1 MGATPVVDARS
12 LMGSE
17 LVRLLR
23 PLEAMMRWFDAAGV
37 RAAII
42 GGVAASLL
50 GKPRLTK
57 DIDAV
62 VMDAEAEAL
71 IESGAR
77 YGFQP
82 RIPDA
87 VDFARNTRMLL
98 LRFTDGEIDID
109 LSLGALPFEYEV
121 IDRSSMMEVSRGV
134 SIRVASPEDIVVMKA
149 IAGRGRDIMD
159 IENIIQANP
168 DLDVERIRR
177 WVREFSAVL
186 EMPEIHGTLEK
197 LLRQRSR

>member
-1 MGATPVVDARS
+1 
-12 LMGSE
+12 MGSE
-17 LVRLLR
+17 LVRLLK
-23 PLEAMMRWFDAAGV
+23 PLKAMMHWFDATGI

-62 VMDAEAEAL
+62 VLDVDAEAL
-71 IESGAR
+71 IESGAAF
-77 YGFQP
+77 GFLP
-82 RIPDA
+82 RIEDA
-87 VDFARNTRMLL
+87 VDFARKTRMLL
-98 LRFTDGEIDID
+98 LRFVEGNIDID

-121 IDRSSMMEVSRGV
+121 IERSSMLDVSPGV
-134 SIRVASPEDIVVMKA
+134 SICVASPEDIIVMKA
-149 IAGRGRDIMD
+149 IAGRGRDVMD

-168 DLDVERIRR
+168 NLDIERIRR

-186 EMPEIHGTLEK
+186 EMPEIHDNLEK
-197 LLRQRSR
+197 LLQNRQR

>member
-1 MGATPVVDARS
+1 
-12 LMGSE
+12 MGSE

-71 IESGAR
+71 IESGAP

-82 RIPDA
+82 RIADA

-98 LRFTDGEIDID
+98 LRFPDGEIDID

-121 IDRSSMMEVSRGV
+121 IDRSSMIEVSRGV
-134 SIRVASPEDIVVMKA
+134 SIRVASPEDIIVMKV

-159 IENIIQANP
+159 IENILQANP

-186 EMPEIHGTLEK
+186 EMPEIHDAMEK
-197 LLRQRSR
+197 LLRQRPALGNG

>member
-1 MGATPVVDARS
+1 
-12 LMGSE
+12 
-17 LVRLLR
+17 
-23 PLEAMMRWFDAAGV
+23 MMRWFDAEGI

-62 VMDAEAEAL
+62 VLEADAEAL
-71 IESGAR
+71 IASGAS
-77 YGFQP
+77 YGFLP
-82 RIPDA
+82 RIADA
-87 VDFARNTRMLL
+87 VEFARNTRILL
-98 LRFTDGEIDID
+98 LRFAEGEIDID
-109 LSLGALPFEYEV
+109 LSLGALPFEYEI
-121 IDRSSMMEVSRGV
+121 IDRSAMIDVSPEV

-159 IENIIQANP
+159 IENIIQTNP

-186 EMPEIHGTLEK
+186 EMPEIHDALEK
-197 LLRQRSR
+197 LLQHRRR

>member
-1 MGATPVVDARS
+1 MA
-12 LMGSE
+12 SE
-17 LVRLLR
+17 LVRLLS
-23 PLEAMMRWFDAAGV
+23 PLAAMMKWFDAEGI

-62 VMDAEAEAL
+62 VLDAEAEVL
-71 IESGAR
+71 IASGAA
-77 YGFQP
+77 YGFLP

-87 VDFARNTRMLL
+87 VEFARNTRILL
-98 LRFTDGEIDID
+98 LRYAEGEIDID
-109 LSLGALPFEYEV
+109 LSLGGLPFEYEV
-121 IDRSSMMEVSRGV
+121 IDRSSMIDVSPEI
-134 SIRVASPEDIVVMKA
+134 SIRVASPEDIVIMKA
-149 IAGRGRDIMD
+149 IAGRGRDMMD

-186 EMPEIHGTLEK
+186 EMPKIHDALEK
-197 LLRQRSR
+197 LLQPRRR

>member
-1 MGATPVVDARS
+1 
-12 LMGSE
+12 
-17 LVRLLR
+17 
-23 PLEAMMRWFDAAGV
+23 MRWFDATGV

-62 VMDAEAEAL
+62 VLDTDAEAL
-71 IESGAR
+71 IESGAA
-77 YGFQP
+77 YGFLP
-82 RIPDA
+82 RIADA
-87 VDFARNTRMLL
+87 VDFAHKTRMLL
-98 LRFTDGEIDID
+98 LRYTEGSIDID

-121 IDRSSMMEVSRGV
+121 IERSSMIDVSPGV
-134 SIRVASPEDIVVMKA
+134 SICVASPEDIIVMKV

-159 IENIIQANP
+159 IENVIQANP
-168 DLDVERIRR
+168 DLDVERIRH

-186 EMPEIHGTLEK
+186 EMPEIHDSLEK
-197 LLRQRSR
+197 LLQHRQR

>member
-1 MGATPVVDARS
+1 MA
-12 LMGSE
+12 SE
-17 LVRLLR
+17 LVRLLK

-37 RAAII
+37 HAAII

-62 VMDAEAEAL
+62 VLDAEAEAL
-71 IESGAR
+71 IASGAPF
-77 YGFQP
+77 GFLP
-82 RIPDA
+82 RIADA

-98 LRFTDGEIDID
+98 LRFTEGAIDID

-121 IDRSSMMEVSRGV
+121 IDRSTMIDVSPEVR
-134 SIRVASPEDIVVMKA
+134 IRVASPEDIIVMKA
-149 IAGRGRDIMD
+149 VAGRGRDFMD
-159 IENIIQANP
+159 IENIIEANA
-168 DLDVERIRR
+168 DLDVDRIRR

-186 EMPEIHGTLEK
+186 EMPEIHDNLEK
-197 LLRQRSR
+197 LLQRRRR

>member
-1 MGATPVVDARS
+1 
-12 LMGSE
+12 
-17 LVRLLR
+17 
-23 PLEAMMRWFDAAGV
+23 MRWFEATGV

-50 GKPRLTK
+50 GKPRLTR

-62 VMDAEAEAL
+62 VLDAEVESL
-71 IESGAR
+71 IEIGAP
-77 YGFQP
+77 YGFLP
-82 RIPDA
+82 RIADA

-98 LRFTDGEIDID
+98 LRFTEGGIDID

-121 IDRSSMMEVSRGV
+121 IDRSSMIDVGPGV
-134 SIRVASPEDIVVMKA
+134 SIRVASPEDIIVMKA
-149 IAGRGRDIMD
+149 IAGRGRDVMD

-168 DLDVERIRR
+168 GLDVDRIRR

-186 EMPEIHGTLEK
+186 EMPEIHDALEK
-197 LLRQRSR
+197 LLQHRQR

>member
-1 MGATPVVDARS
+1 
-12 LMGSE
+12 MGSE

-71 IESGAR
+71 IESGAP

-82 RIPDA
+82 RIADA

-98 LRFTDGEIDID
+98 LRFTEGEIDID

-121 IDRSSMMEVSRGV
+121 IDRSSMIEVSRG
-134 SIRVASPEDIVVMKA
+134 
-149 IAGRGRDIMD
+149 
-159 IENIIQANP
+159 
-168 DLDVERIRR
+168 
-177 WVREFSAVL
+177 SAFAL
-186 EMPEIHGTLEK
+186 PPPRT
-197 LLRQRSR
+197 SSS

>member
-1 MGATPVVDARS
+1 MA
-12 LMGSE
+12 SE

-23 PLEAMMRWFDAAGV
+23 PLEAMTRWFDATGV

-62 VMDAEAEAL
+62 VLDAEAEAL
-71 IESGAR
+71 IESGAP
-77 YGFQP
+77 YGFLP
-82 RIPDA
+82 RVEDA
-87 VDFARNTRMLL
+87 VDFARNTRMVL
-98 LRFTDGEIDID
+98 LRFAEGAIDID

-121 IDRSSMMEVSRGV
+121 IDRSSMIDVSPGV
-134 SIRVASPEDIVVMKA
+134 SIRIASPEDIIVMKA
-149 IAGRGRDIMD
+149 VAGRARDIMD

-168 DLDVERIRR
+168 DLDIERIRR

-186 EMPEIHGTLEK
+186 EMPEIHDALEK
-197 LLRQRSR
+197 LLEHRRR

>member
-1 MGATPVVDARS
+1 MSRHVAGSRRS
-12 LMGSE
+12 HRPPAVPKIVLHAAEGLENREIAIKLGTDRESVGLMGSE
-17 LVRLLR
+17 LVRL
-23 PLEAMMRWFDAAGV
+23 
-37 RAAII
+37 

-62 VMDAEAEAL
+62 VMNAEAEAL
-71 IESGAR
+71 IESGVP

-82 RIPDA
+82 RIAGA

-98 LRFTDGEIDID
+98 LRFTEGGIDID
-109 LSLGALPFEYEV
+109 LSLGALPFE
-121 IDRSSMMEVSRGV
+121 
-134 SIRVASPEDIVVMKA
+134 
-149 IAGRGRDIMD
+149 
-159 IENIIQANP
+159 NILQANP

-186 EMPEIHGTLEK
+186 EMPEIHDGLEQ
-197 LLRQRSR
+197 LLRQRPR

>member
-1 MGATPVVDARS
+1 
-12 LMGSE
+12 
-17 LVRLLR
+17 
-23 PLEAMMRWFDAAGV
+23 MRWFDAAGV
-37 RAAII
+37 HAAII

-62 VMDAEAEAL
+62 VLDAEAEAL
-71 IESGAR
+71 IASGAPF
-77 YGFQP
+77 GFLP
-82 RIPDA
+82 RIADA

-98 LRFTDGEIDID
+98 LRFTEGEIDID

-121 IDRSSMMEVSRGV
+121 FDRSSMIDVSPGV
-134 SIRVASPEDIVVMKA
+134 SIRVASPEDIIIMKA
-149 IAGRGRDIMD
+149 IAGRGRDVMD

-168 DLDVERIRR
+168 ELDVERIRR

-186 EMPEIHGTLEK
+186 EMPEMHDALEK
-197 LLRQRSR
+197 LLQRRQR

>member
-1 MGATPVVDARS
+1 MA
-12 LMGSE
+12 SE
-17 LVRLLR
+17 LVRLLK

-37 RAAII
+37 HAAII

-62 VMDAEAEAL
+62 VLDAEAEAL
-71 IESGAR
+71 IASGAPF
-77 YGFQP
+77 GFLP
-82 RIPDA
+82 RIADA

-98 LRFTDGEIDID
+98 LRFTEGEIDID

-121 IDRSSMMEVSRGV
+121 IDRSLMIDVSPGV

-149 IAGRGRDIMD
+149 VAGRGRDFMD
-159 IENIIQANP
+159 IENIIEATP
-168 DLDVERIRR
+168 DLDVDRIRR
-177 WVREFSAVL
+177 WVREFSSVL
-186 EMPEIHGTLEK
+186 EMPGIHDNLEK
-197 LLRQRSR
+197 LLQQRRR

>member
-1 MGATPVVDARS
+1 
-12 LMGSE
+12 MGSE

-57 DIDAV
+57 DVDAV

-71 IESGAR
+71 IETGAP
-77 YGFQP
+77 YGFLP
-82 RIPDA
+82 RIADA

-121 IDRSSMMEVSRGV
+121 IDRSSMIDVSRGV
-134 SIRVASPEDIVVMKA
+134 SIRVASPEDIVIMKV

-186 EMPEIHGTLEK
+186 EMPEIHDALEE
-197 LLRQRSR
+197 LLRQRPR

>member
-1 MGATPVVDARS
+1 
-12 LMGSE
+12 
-17 LVRLLR
+17 
-23 PLEAMMRWFDAAGV
+23 MRWFDAAGV

-57 DIDAV
+57 DIDAI

-71 IESGAR
+71 IASGAR

-82 RIPDA
+82 RIADA

-98 LRFTDGEIDID
+98 LRFAEGGIDID

-121 IDRSSMMEVSRGV
+121 IDRSSMIEVSRGV
-134 SIRVASPEDIVVMKA
+134 SIRVASPEDIVIMKV
-149 IAGRGRDIMD
+149 IADADATSWISKTSFRRTRIPMWCLANRCTLFGAMEARWRAGATQAMRCHRGGAAAK
-159 IENIIQANP
+159 QAG
-168 DLDVERIRR
+168 LQRVEERIAIG
-177 WVREFSAVL
+177 ET
-186 EMPEIHGTLEK
+186 PH
-197 LLRQRSR
+197 

>member
-1 MGATPVVDARS
+1 MGATPVVDARL

-62 VMDAEAEAL
+62 VLDADAEAL
-71 IESGAR
+71 IESGAP
-77 YGFQP
+77 YGFEP
-82 RIPDA
+82 RIADA
-87 VDFARNTRMLL
+87 VNFARNTRVLYCA
-98 LRFTDGEIDID
+98 LRKEGSISICRSVRCAVRNSRRPVLDPLRLVEDDQVGRPAGDEIQVGVDRVVVRD
-109 LSLGALPFEYEV
+109 LEELVCLVGLGARGPHPFDHARCSRREVFSTALREY
-121 IDRSSMMEVSRGV
+121 
-134 SIRVASPEDIVVMKA
+134 
-149 IAGRGRDIMD
+149 IARH
-159 IENIIQANP
+159 AP
-168 DLDVERIRR
+168 D
-177 WVREFSAVL
+177 
-186 EMPEIHGTLEK
+186 
-197 LLRQRSR
+197 

>member
-1 MGATPVVDARS
+1 MT
-12 LMGSE
+12 
-17 LVRLLR
+17 
-23 PLEAMMRWFDAAGV
+23 RWFDAAGV

-82 RIPDA
+82 RIADA

-98 LRFTDGEIDID
+98 LRFTEGEIDID

-121 IDRSSMMEVSRGV
+121 LDRSSMIEVSRGV
-134 SIRVASPEDIVVMKA
+134 SIRIASPEDIVIMKV

-159 IENIIQANP
+159 IENIIEANP

-186 EMPEIHGTLEK
+186 EMPEIHDALEK
-197 LLRQRSR
+197 LLRQRRR

>member
-1 MGATPVVDARS
+1 
-12 LMGSE
+12 MGSE

-71 IESGAR
+71 IESGAA

-82 RIPDA
+82 RIADA

-98 LRFTDGEIDID
+98 LRFTEGGIDID

-121 IDRSSMMEVSRGV
+121 IDRSSMIEVSRGV

-177 WVREFSAVL
+177 WVREFSAIL
-186 EMPEIHGTLEK
+186 EMPEIHDSLEK
-197 LLRQRSR
+197 LLRQRPR

>member
-1 MGATPVVDARS
+1 MT
-12 LMGSE
+12 
-17 LVRLLR
+17 
-23 PLEAMMRWFDAAGV
+23 RWFDATGV

-62 VMDAEAEAL
+62 VLDAEAEAL
-71 IESGAR
+71 IESGAP
-77 YGFQP
+77 YGFLP
-82 RIPDA
+82 RVEDA
-87 VDFARNTRMLL
+87 VDFARNTRMVL
-98 LRFTDGEIDID
+98 LRFAEGAIDID

-121 IDRSSMMEVSRGV
+121 IDRSSMIDVSPGV
-134 SIRVASPEDIVVMKA
+134 SIRIASPEDIIVMKA
-149 IAGRGRDIMD
+149 VAGRARDIMD

-168 DLDVERIRR
+168 DLDIERIRR

-186 EMPEIHGTLEK
+186 EMPEIHDALEK
-197 LLRQRSR
+197 LLEHRRR

>member
-1 MGATPVVDARS
+1 MA
-12 LMGSE
+12 SE
-17 LVRLLR
+17 LVRLLK
-23 PLEAMMRWFDAAGV
+23 PLEAMMRWFDAAGI

-62 VMDAEAEAL
+62 VMDAEAESL
-71 IESGAR
+71 IESGAP
-77 YGFQP
+77 YGFLP
-82 RIPDA
+82 RIADA

-98 LRFTDGEIDID
+98 LRFAEGGIDID

-121 IDRSSMMEVSRGV
+121 IDRSSMIDVSPGV
-134 SIRVASPEDIVVMKA
+134 SIRVASPEDIIVMKA
-149 IAGRGRDIMD
+149 IAGRGRDVMD
-159 IENIIQANP
+159 IENILQANP
-168 DLDVERIRR
+168 ELDVDRIRR

-186 EMPEIHGTLEK
+186 EMPEIHDTLEK
-197 LLRQRSR
+197 LLQHRQR

>member
-1 MGATPVVDARS
+1 MGSTPVVDAKS

-17 LVRLLR
+17 LVRLLK

-62 VMDAEAEAL
+62 VLDVEAEVL
-71 IESGAR
+71 IQSGAH

-82 RIPDA
+82 RIADA

-98 LRFTDGEIDID
+98 LRFTEGEIDID

-121 IDRSSMMEVSRGV
+121 IDRSSMIDVGGGV

-149 IAGRGRDIMD
+149 IAGRGRDVMD

-168 DLDVERIRR
+168 ALDVERIRR
-177 WVREFSAVL
+177 WVREFSTVL
-186 EMPEIHGTLEK
+186 EMPEIHDALEK
-197 LLRQRSR
+197 LLRQRPR